1 MALERKLWNFD
12 FILYRIV
19 SNYCRLSVLGNV
31 LSGSKTFPRRSLLPI
46 CTFKL
51 LPDPLPE
58 YPRHRRSSAKGL
70 SPQCQL
76 LLAVAFH
83 LAG

>member
-31 LSGSKTFPRRSLLPI
+31 LSGSKTFPRRSIWVEKRERELREVKAERMDGASGGKEAVP
-46 CTFKL
+46 
-51 LPDPLPE
+51 
-58 YPRHRRSSAKGL
+58 SSAR
-70 SPQCQL
+70 
-76 LLAVAFH
+76 
-83 LAG
+83 